1 MSLTISSG
9 ITINSGFIG
18 VPSPDLISSPAGNTF
33 TFAQIVTSGS
43 YNYDPA
49 TLVNF
54 HGVFEK
60 FSTKGI
66 ILVDGCVSS
75 TGSFTGIGWFGL
87 YLTQENADF
96 FNAARVG
103 YGYYMVLPVTWSPGT
118 VCYQMVYD
126 GGATTVTDT
135 SPNLAYIGIALPA
148 GDLVAGEEVICTLV
162 SNSPEYGYLFVGGE
176 FVFPIVIGG
185 TPIGGG

>member
-18 VPSPDLISSPAGNTF
+18 VPSPELIISPAGNTF
-33 TFAQIVTSGS
+33 TFAQIVTSRS
-43 YNYDPA
+43 YNYDPPA
-49 TLVNF
+49 SVNF
-54 HGVFEK
+54 QGIFQN

-66 ILVDGCVSS
+66 ILVDGDVTSA
-75 TGSFTGIGWFGL
+75 GSFTGTGWFGL

-103 YGYYMVLPVTWSPGT
+103 YGYFMVLPVTWSPST
-118 VCYQMVYD
+118 VCYQQVAD
-126 GGATTVTDT
+126 G
-135 SPNLAYIGIALPA
+135 SPNLAYIAIALPQ
-148 GDLVAGEEVICTLV
+148 GDLIVGEEVICTLV
-162 SNSPEYGYLFVGGE
+162 SNSPDYYLFVGGE
-176 FVFPIVIGG
+176 FVFPIVMGG